1 MKPILQHL
9 RFPFSILLMP
19 VFLFACYTFDSEQVR
34 TQFPNLI
41 LLFFILHLLVYPA
54 SNAYNSTQDRDEGS
68 VGLIKNP
75 LPIPK
80 QLSVI
85 TILFDILAIIA
96 CLFIH
101 PLTTILLTIYIIAS
115 RLYSWRTVR
124 LKRYPILGFL
134 TVFLCQGALVF
145 LMVLSVLYPE
155 QNFKT
160 AFVEFLPFAFVSSLF
175 IGSMYPLSQIYQHKQ
190 DKEDGVYT
198 ISAMLGYRK
207 TFIFSGIQFMLAS
220 IIFNYSLFN
229 EGKTIDMVIYN
240 TSQLPVIIFFLI
252 WFFRVIKDPTKAD
265 FKHTMQMNIVSAL
278 SMNTCF
284 IILLLI
290 KSFY

>member
-1 MKPILQHL
+1 MKSIIQHL

-19 VFLFACYTFDSEQVR
+19 VFLFACYTFDAEQVSA
-34 TQFPNLI
+34 QFLNLI
-41 LLFFILHLLVYPA
+41 LLFLILHLLVYPA

-68 VGLIKNP
+68 VGLIENP
-75 LPIPK
+75 LPIPQ

-101 PLTTILLTIYIIAS
+101 PLTTMLLVIYIIAS
-115 RLYSWRTVR
+115 RLYSWRKVR
-124 LKRYPILGFL
+124 LKKYPILGFL

-145 LMVLSVLYPE
+145 LMVLSVFHPE

-160 AFVEFLPFAFVSSLF
+160 AFVEYLPFAFVSSLF

-190 DKEDGVYT
+190 DKEDGVFT
-198 ISAMLGYRK
+198 ISALLGYRN

-220 IIFNYSLFN
+220 IIFNYSLLI
-229 EGKTIDMVIYN
+229 EGKTIDIIIYN

-252 WFFRVIKDPTKAD
+252 WFYRVMKDPTKAD
-265 FKHTMQMNIVSAL
+265 FKHTMQMNIISAIC
-278 SMNTCF
+278 MNVCF
-284 IILLLI
+284 MILLLHLY
-290 KSFY
+290 K

>member
-19 VFLFACYTFDSEQVR
+19 VFMFACYKFDTEQVR
-34 TQFPNLI
+34 AEFPNLI

-68 VGLIKNP
+68 VGLIENP

-101 PLTTILLTIYIIAS
+101 PSTTILLAIYIIAS

-124 LKRYPILGFL
+124 LKKYPILGYL

-145 LMVLSVLYPE
+145 LMVLSVFNPE
-155 QNFKT
+155 QNFET
-160 AFVEFLPFAFVSSLF
+160 AFVEYLPFAFVSSLF

-190 DKEDGVYT
+190 DKEDGVFT
-198 ISAMLGYRK
+198 ISAMLGYRN

-229 EGKTIDMVIYN
+229 EGKSIDMVIYN

-252 WFFRVIKDPTKAD
+252 WFYRVIKDPTKAD
-265 FKHTMQMNIVSAL
+265 FKHTMQMNIISAVC
-278 SMNTCF
+278 MNVCF
-284 IILLLI
+284 MILLLI
-290 KSFY
+290 KFFY